1 MRRASARIATEFIR
15 LEGTIHVSAYD
26 KPDPKRGP
34 FPNAEEPMRFGKF
47 NPKSRKPLAKLV
59 SSVPQLAMKL
69 AQDEMEQA
77 KQELTSKAIKGG
89 TGAALFGVVAF
100 FGLTLWAVLITFAIL
115 GLNSWFAP
123 WLSALIVAGALLVLM
138 IIAAIVAIVMFKK
151 MQGIKPERTLE
162 SVRQDLNAV
171 KGLGRYE

>member
-1 MRRASARIATEFIR
+1 
-15 LEGTIHVSAYD
+15 
-26 KPDPKRGP
+26 
-34 FPNAEEPMRFGKF
+34 MRFGKF
-47 NPKSRKPLAKLV
+47 NPKSRQPLAKLIGN
-59 SSVPQLAMKL
+59 VPRLAMKL

-77 KQELTSKAIKGG
+77 KQELTSKAVKGG
-89 TGAALFGVVAF
+89 TGAALLAVVAF

-138 IIAAIVAIVMFKK
+138 IIASIVAIVMFKK
-151 MQGIKPERTLE
+151 MKGVMPERTME
-162 SVRQDLNAV
+162 SLRQDLNAV